1 MKFISMIVGAFM
13 LSTSLWAK
21 DIVPLSVQIDDE
33 NQPIGHGYG
42 KAPMRPPVLQGL

>member
-33 NQPIGHGYG
+33 NQPIGHSYG
-42 KAPMRPPVLQGL
+42 KSPMRPPVLQGL